1 MASLLISQAGPTVLD
16 PPKNFTPG
24 RDSDQFRDYTEGNA
38 YNKRVRNTYYQM
50 HTNQTVDFVRQKMAE
65 WCQFNHAK
73 LTVMEAV
80 DLMNSLVDESDP
92 DVDIANSIHAYQT
105 AERIREVH
113 PDKEWFQL
121 TGLIHDVGKVLAV
134 WGEPQWSVVGDT
146 FPVGCQFSDNIV
158 FGRKSFVDN
167 PDDSHPVYSTKL
179 GMYKEGCG
187 LTNVQMSWGH
197 DEYLYQVLR
206 NHADCKLPDEALVA
220 IRYHSFYPWHSNG
233 DYDYLCNDYD
243 RRMLD
248 WVKEFNKFDLYSK
261 ADSIPDTKALES
273 YYQSLVDKYLP
284 GKIKW

>member
-1 MASLLISQAGPTVLD
+1 MASLLLSQAGLAVIDQPTT
-16 PPKNFTPG
+16 FTPE
-24 RDSDQFRDYTEGNA
+24 RSSEQFRDYTTGNV

-50 HTNQTVDFVRQKMAE
+50 HTHQTVDFVQKQMSK
-65 WCQFNHAK
+65 WCQFDHAE

-92 DVDIANSIHAYQT
+92 DVDIPNSIHAYQT
-105 AERIREVH
+105 AERIRQMH

-121 TGLIHDVGKVLAV
+121 TGLIHDIGKVMAV
-134 WGEPQWSVVGDT
+134 WGESQWSVVGDT

-158 FGRKSFVDN
+158 FGRESFADN
-167 PDDSHPVYSTKL
+167 PDYSHPVYSTKL
-179 GMYKEGCG
+179 GMYKEECG
-187 LTNVQMSWGH
+187 LPNVLMSWGH

-206 NHADCKLPDEALVA
+206 NHPESKLPDEALYA
-220 IRYHSFYPWHSNG
+220 IRYHSFYPWHNNG

-261 ADSIPDTKALES
+261 ADSIPDMKALEP
-273 YYQSLVDKYLP
+273 YYQSLIDKYLP